1 MQSPVN
7 LYKMEFVGY
16 HFEYCG
22 IKILR
27 VLMILARHLEDTWW
41 FWRVLY
47 LERKCFCRQR
57 MYQISLLWSLSGH
70 WPGYAHA
77 VTEESSL

>member
-1 MQSPVN
+1 MQSLVN

-27 VLMILARHLEDTWW
+27 VLIILARHLEDTWW
-41 FWRVLY
+41 LWVLY
-47 LERKCFCRQR
+47 LVRKSFCRQR
-57 MYQISLLWSLSGH
+57 MYQISLLQSSSGH
-70 WPGYAHA
+70 WPGHSHA
-77 VTEESSL
+77 VTEEASL